1 MDLRSPERTG
11 QGWLGRIN
19 LDAQHQS
26 TYFGFVIEV
35 ELSIT
40 EKTVEK
46 EPF

>member
-1 MDLRSPERTG
+1 MDLRSLELTG

-26 TYFGFVIEV
+26 TYFGFVIEA

-40 EKTVEK
+40 EETVEK
-46 EPF
+46 EAF